1 MWPYDTHLFCRF
13 FLCPMRGGQEK
24 NSANDK
30 QIIIS
35 VKPLTPLNSILSLY
49 NIRVMGRY
57 MGRVTE
63 LACLQKSVF
72 QNFYFSF
79 RNSFLAVNAPLRP
92 HFL

>member
-1 MWPYDTHLFCRF
+1 
-13 FLCPMRGGQEK
+13 MRGGQEK

-57 MGRVTE
+57 MGRVTG
-63 LACLQKSVF
+63 LACLLAKKRVSEFLFFIQK
-72 QNFYFSF
+72 
-79 RNSFLAVNAPLRP
+79 
-92 HFL
+92 